1 MSKFIAGLSRGLAN
15 DYTTLAVVATFGE
28 YEINKRYNLRLL
40 ERFKGI
46 SSEKLVEQ
54 VMAFINKKPLKENT
68 SIAVD
73 VAGFGKT
80 LVDTFAKTKLQYVM
94 VSVTEADAVIS
105 EEVNHR
111 VSKKELI
118 SNLQFLFISER
129 LRVKQDLP
137 LSNIFIKELLG
148 YRLKNT
154 SQDHENQRVSKERNH
169 DDLVFAL
176 ALACWY
182 GQEVGRKEAR
192 LRYGV

>member
-182 GQEVGRKEAR
+182 GQEVGRKEVR

>member
-94 VSVTEADAVIS
+94 VSVTEDDAVIS

-182 GQEVGRKEAR
+182 GQEVGRKEVR